1 MKPIIEL
8 KHVNKMYGEG
18 EDQFQ
23 VLKDINFSVYPGE
36 MVAIM
41 GPSGSGKSTLMN
53 ILGFLDKQYT
63 GEYLFEDQSYLKST
77 DEALSKLRN
86 NVVGFV
92 FQNFSLIENNT
103 VFENVEL
110 PLLYGGMTYR
120 QTKKQVLKSIE
131 EVGLSGKEDRLPK
144 HLSGGQQQ
152 RVAIA
157 RSMVT
162 QPRFLLADEPTGALD
177 TKTSEEIMD
186 LFKHLNEEKGVTVI
200 LVTHNPELIS
210 YCSRLIEI
218 RDGEIIEDKELKE

>member
-177 TKTSEEIMD
+177 TKT
-186 LFKHLNEEKGVTVI
+186 NQQG
-200 LVTHNPELIS
+200 P
-210 YCSRLIEI
+210 
-218 RDGEIIEDKELKE
+218 